1 MQQGRQTKQS
11 AFTLI
16 ELLTVIAIIGILAGM
31 ILAGVAKAKERA
43 RITRAKAEIVAIETA
58 WHEYLR
64 EYTLWPNS
72 TSPLVDIGSDGSGGL
87 LSDAALVSG
96 TVTSLLAGVNVGGQ
110 NPKLIAFMEFRKDFL
125 DPWKK
130 EYKYILD
137 KDMNDSIELPWGE
150 VVKRQVVVWSTGYDG
165 MDGVEA
171 ERVDDV
177 RSWR

>member
-1 MQQGRQTKQS
+1 MQQGRKTKQY

-72 TSPLVDIGSDGSGGL
+72 PQVDIGSDGSGGA
-87 LSDAALVSG
+87 LSVAAYVSG
-96 TVTSLLAGVNVGGQ
+96 TVTSLLAGVNVDGQ
-110 NPKLIAFMEFRKDFL
+110 NPKLITFMEFRKDFL
-125 DPWKK
+125 DPWKRP
-130 EYKYILD
+130 YKYILD
-137 KDMNDSIELPWGE
+137 RDMNDSIELPWGE